1 MNPYTVAMAMIATA
15 VLVMALDAWLQRSR
29 R

>member
-1 MNPYTVAMAMIATA
+1 MTPYAVALVMIAIA
-15 VLVMALDAWLQRSR
+15 LLVMALDAWLQRGR